1 MKAKEKGAAEDEMVR
16 KHHYS
21 MDMNLSK
28 LGEIVEDRGAW
39 SAAVYEVAKIQTQ
52 LSN

>member
-28 LGEIVEDRGAW
+28 LGEIVEDRGANVLQ
-39 SAAVYEVAKIQTQ
+39 SMDCKESDTA
-52 LSN
+52 

>member
-1 MKAKEKGAAEDEMVR
+1 MRRLDSIIN
-16 KHHYS
+16 S